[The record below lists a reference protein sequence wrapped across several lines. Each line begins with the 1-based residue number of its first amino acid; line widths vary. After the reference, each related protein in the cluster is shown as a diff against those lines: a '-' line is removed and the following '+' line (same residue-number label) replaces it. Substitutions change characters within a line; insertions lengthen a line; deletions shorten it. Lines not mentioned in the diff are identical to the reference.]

1 MTTGIKP
8 VIFGLDPEIQ
18 GKHKVFFILDL
29 CATLTRSLCSGPP
42 VGVAFGPASAGMT
55 TGIKLVIFG
64 LDPEIHREE
73 KSIYYKDFNAQWIP
87 ASAGL
92 RK

>member
-1 MTTGIKP
+1 MGMTTGGRL

-18 GKHKVFFILDL
+18 GK
-29 CATLTRSLCSGPP
+29 
-42 VGVAFGPASAGMT
+42 
-55 TGIKLVIFG
+55 
-64 LDPEIHREE
+64 E